1 MSVLAAT
8 GLAREARIARRAK
21 LTPVISGG
29 DGERL
34 AARLEEAIAKGGVR
48 GIVSFGIAGAL
59 APLLKVGDTI
69 IASHVVYGDER
80 HATDARWTAAMRAK
94 LPRAHSAILAGHDQ
108 IVSHIDGKRR
118 LRALSGAGAVD
129 MESHIAARIAARHGI
144 PFVALR
150 TISDA
155 AGRGLPPAALLPLKP
170 SGRIRLSRV
179 LASVAS
185 DPGQIPDLM
194 TTGREA
200 GKAMRALLR
209 GRNALGLFL
218 GCPYLG

>member
-1 MSVLAAT
+1 MTVLAVT

-29 DGERL
+29 DGALLEQRL
-34 AARLEEAIAKGGVR
+34 GWAIAKGAK

-59 APLLKVGDTI
+59 APLLKVGDVIVAT
-69 IASHVVYGDER
+69 HVVYGDER
-80 HATDARWTAAMRAK
+80 YPTDPQWTALLRKK
-94 LPRAHSAILAGHDQ
+94 LPRAIPAVLAGHDQ

-118 LRALSGAGAVD
+118 LLALSGAAAVD
-129 MESHIAARIAARHGI
+129 MESHIAARLAHRHGI
-144 PFVALR
+144 PFVAIR

-155 AGRGLPPAALLPLKP
+155 ATRGLPPAALVPLKP
-170 SGRIRLSRV
+170 SGRIRLAGV

-194 TTGREA
+194 KTGREA
-200 GKAMRALLR
+200 GRAMRALLR
-209 GRNALGLFL
+209 SRNALGLFL